1 MKKILKYITMI
12 LSVFILITYCIY
24 KNKEIKSQ
32 NKKINKFKQYY
43 EILNFWL
50 KATFEGKSIEKVIMQ
65 QGYKTIAIYG
75 MGEIGQ
81 RLFENLKNTDIEV
94 AYIIDEGVSYFD
106 ELEIKNIGDELSP
119 VDLIV
124 ITPIFDYEI
133 ISKKLSFY
141 YQYKICSIKDIID
154 LL

>member
-1 MKKILKYITMI
+1 MKRILKYITMM
-12 LSVFILITYCIY
+12 LLFFILITYCIY
-24 KNKEIKSQ
+24 KNKEVKSQ

-81 RLFENLKNTDIEV
+81 RLFESLKNTDIEV
-94 AYIIDEGVSYFD
+94 AYIIDEGTSYFD

-119 VDLIV
+119 VDLII
-124 ITPIFDYEI
+124 ITPTFDYEM

-141 YQYKICSIKDIID
+141 YQYKVCSIKDIID

>member
-1 MKKILKYITMI
+1 MML
-12 LSVFILITYCIY
+12 LFFILITYCIY
-24 KNKEIKSQ
+24 KNKEVKSQ

-81 RLFENLKNTDIEV
+81 RLFESLKNTDIEV
-94 AYIIDEGVSYFD
+94 AYIIDEGTSYFD

-119 VDLIV
+119 VDLII
-124 ITPIFDYEI
+124 ITPTFDYEM

-141 YQYKICSIKDIID
+141 YQYKVCSIKDIID

>member
-1 MKKILKYITMI
+1 MI

>member
-1 MKKILKYITMI
+1 MML
-12 LSVFILITYCIY
+12 LFFILITYCIY
-24 KNKEIKSQ
+24 KNKKVKSQ

-81 RLFENLKNTDIEV
+81 RLFESLKNTDIEV
-94 AYIIDEGVSYFD
+94 AYIIDEGTSYFD

-119 VDLIV
+119 VDLII
-124 ITPIFDYEI
+124 ITPTFDYEM

-141 YQYKICSIKDIID
+141 YQYKVCSIKDIID